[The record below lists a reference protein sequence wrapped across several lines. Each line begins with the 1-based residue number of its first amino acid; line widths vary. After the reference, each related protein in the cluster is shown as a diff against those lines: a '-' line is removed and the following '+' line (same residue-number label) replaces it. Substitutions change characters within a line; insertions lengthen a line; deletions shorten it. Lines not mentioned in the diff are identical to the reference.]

1 MIWSVKI
8 YRNFVPLTFP
18 EHHKQWVL
26 SGYRLV
32 IFVLRGDR
40 MCTWSRRRM
49 RLMKWILKVWRS
61 HRVGQGKVHW
71 IWQTSLN
78 WIKSVFI
85 LSGLFQQNF
94 QHKTLLLF
102 FFLLVKFEFPMNTVK
117 LPSEMAVFPTNPT
130 IRGIPQ
136 LLERLVVCIAFP
148 WCPPHGLSWIDL
160 PLAIPKA
167 IPLNAQADFR
177 TAGFRCSIFF
187 GGKQW
192 LSPKI
197 CRDRKVASMEYT
209 WIELMFIERKMYRK
223 RSQDFPWKFFRMFVQ
238 RVFELKSKKS
248 WQDGWF
254 LDLQCVSH
262 QQQITKSGEK
272 GWNAHDFPRSIQFN
286 TMFIH
291 FSPKRPGDDVRMMSL
306 LSGWGDLI
314 DLVKLLQ
321 ARWEKESGL
330 GSQLQ
335 KRQQVMFCFRSSSGF
350 SSPIENLMFI
360 WIGGKFTW
368 IHQHWIWHD
377 INVIW
382 THLPRGLCYVEGHS
396 FSPGHICPWSA
407 RACGSV
413 SLCHSWW
420 TMLHRKHLGSRKCCG
435 ELSAFSN
442 WILWAFRHFSN
453 KVFRTSLPAW
463 VAPRKGCHLGGKRFV
478 FASLRRRLCEY
489 GRRGGARSFMK
500 KRWF

>member
-1 MIWSVKI
+1 
-8 YRNFVPLTFP
+8 
-18 EHHKQWVL
+18 
-26 SGYRLV
+26 
-32 IFVLRGDR
+32 
-40 MCTWSRRRM
+40 
-49 RLMKWILKVWRS
+49 
-61 HRVGQGKVHW
+61 
-71 IWQTSLN
+71 
-78 WIKSVFI
+78 
-85 LSGLFQQNF
+85 
-94 QHKTLLLF
+94 
-102 FFLLVKFEFPMNTVK
+102 
-117 LPSEMAVFPTNPT
+117 
-130 IRGIPQ
+130 
-136 LLERLVVCIAFP
+136 
-148 WCPPHGLSWIDL
+148 
-160 PLAIPKA
+160 
-167 IPLNAQADFR
+167 
-177 TAGFRCSIFF
+177 
-187 GGKQW
+187 
-192 LSPKI
+192 
-197 CRDRKVASMEYT
+197 
-209 WIELMFIERKMYRK
+209 MYREK

-382 THLPRGLCYVEGHS
+382 THLPRGLSYVEGHS

-420 TMLHRKHLGSRKCCG
+420 TMLHRKHLGSRTVV
-435 ELSAFSN
+435 AN
-442 WILWAFRHFSN
+442 FRHFRIESCGFFDIFLT
-453 KVFRTSLPAW
+453 KFSEHLYQRGLHHA
-463 VAPRKGCHLGGKRFV
+463 KGAISEAKDLFLRAFAGG
-478 FASLRRRLCEY
+478 FANM
-489 GRRGGARSFMK
+489 GGGAELGASWK
-500 KRWF
+500 NRWF